1 MIDEEAASKKAI
13 LLAIATPIAIWW
25 AILIFC
31 WFMYPQEEMG
41 IFRNST
47 FAEYFFWMNVFA
59 VAGIIIAVP
68 YNLLALPSLLVLYW
82 IYKTLIIKISRHF
95 SRTLPDPKALSN
107 TPPPNP

>member
-13 LLAIATPIAIWW
+13 LLALATPIAIWW
-25 AILIFC
+25 AFLIFQ
-31 WFMYPQEEMG
+31 WFSGPHEEWF
-41 IFRNST
+41 IFRDST
-47 FAEYFFWMNVFA
+47 FVEYFFWMNVLS
-59 VAGIIIAVP
+59 VVGVIIAVP

-95 SRTLPDPKALSN
+95 SRTLPDPQALSN